1 MPIQVEKVNPFT
13 LEPYTQSVWYLRTP
27 GYQMSASDSQQVFGF
42 GAEKHRAPTPRGCIF
57 LDMTYRKG
65 VGLEMEIRQKIG

>member
-1 MPIQVEKVNPFT
+1 
-13 LEPYTQSVWYLRTP
+13 
-27 GYQMSASDSQQVFGF
+27 MSASDSQQVFGY

-65 VGLEMEIRQKIG
+65 IGIDMEIRQKIG